1 MVQIY
6 NKNLKTQYGQRCFI
20 QKKHYESIDYS
31 RFIMVYLSFAIL
43 PYLLL
48 IMVLNNVHNLQSY
61 SANMNCLSS
70 YTLMSRSKNELLSQS
85 KKDLYLFNY
94 PFLICRCFHFLIG
107 IFSCYALV
115 CTNAIK

>member
-1 MVQIY
+1 
-6 NKNLKTQYGQRCFI
+6 
-20 QKKHYESIDYS
+20 
-31 RFIMVYLSFAIL
+31 
-43 PYLLL
+43 
-48 IMVLNNVHNLQSY
+48 
-61 SANMNCLSS
+61 MNCLSS

-115 CTNAIK
+115 FRNAIK